1 MSDEAIRYDEPKPSR
16 LALGLLGGAAA
27 ALVAAGLLMW
37 ATFGAAVFSD
47 VVLAAIAWC
56 F

>member
-1 MSDEAIRYDEPKPSR
+1 MGDDTVRYDEPKPSR
-16 LALGLLGGAAA
+16 LALGLFA
-27 ALVAAGLLMW
+27 AAGLALVGAGLVMW
-37 ATFGAAVFSD
+37 GTFGSAVFSD